1 MKTIYIL
8 IFLFAVLV
16 ISDLHSQTASQN
28 YIQTRTYTKEDGTTY
43 LDAIQYFDGLGRPV
57 QVVPKAVTQLKAD
70 LVTYQEYDSFGREER
85 SWLPVVAAGNNGA
98 YMPLATYK
106 AKAMTTYNSKTYNTA
121 ADSIAYS
128 RPVYEASPPKPC
140 T

>member
-1 MKTIYIL
+1 MKTRYIF
-8 IFLFAVLV
+8 IFMFVVLG
-16 ISDLHSQTASQN
+16 IANLQAQTASQN
-28 YIQTRTYTKEDGTTY
+28 YIQTRTYTKEDGTAY

-57 QVVPKAVTQLKAD
+57 QVVQKAVTQLKAD

-106 AKAMTTYNSKTYNTA
+106 AKAMT
-121 ADSIAYS
+121 
-128 RPVYEASPPKPC
+128 
-140 T
+140 